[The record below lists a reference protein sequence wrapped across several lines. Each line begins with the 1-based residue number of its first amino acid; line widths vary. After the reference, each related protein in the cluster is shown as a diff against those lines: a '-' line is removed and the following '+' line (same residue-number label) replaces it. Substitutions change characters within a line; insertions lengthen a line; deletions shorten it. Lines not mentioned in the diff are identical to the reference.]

1 MIPLYTRFILPN
13 ELGLFSLT
21 QSLCAFFIVLFSF
34 GLDDSVLFFSHKF
47 KFDLN
52 LKKKYLGN
60 VVILSLSIS
69 FLGAVFLFVF
79 RKYIFNSSINGI
91 DENLIYFALVLVAS
105 SPIFNIYQKYLR
117 IESKALNH
125 ALMLGIYS
133 LVQMCFIMFF
143 VVLFKMQAYG
153 MLISFSVTSFIFG
166 IYSLYKLRSHMIIL
180 IDKSVFLPIINYSK
194 YIFTNG
200 ITSWGITNLMILSLG
215 KFSSSYQ
222 VGIYTAISF
231 FGIIFLEIS
240 KIFLNI
246 FQPYVYD
253 NIENNE
259 STFTVE
265 DVTKVIVNCL
275 LILGLGMTYFNNFF
289 FELLIDSKYAE
300 GINFIPYII
309 CLGILNFH
317 ILMLDQISGFYKRSA
332 KYFSIASVLGLALN
346 LVLIYIFKKSLEL
359 KNALLIL
366 IFVSSFLLFFKTHF
380 LNITLNGAFRLFKT
394 WIISFLLFTPFFF
407 KPILCVALN
416 LKLLFFT
423 VSILIVILSERKIF
437 YRLLTFKSVK

>member
-1 MIPLYTRFILPN
+1 MIPLYTRYILPN

-34 GLDDSVLFFSHKF
+34 GLDESVLFFSHKF

-60 VVILSLSIS
+60 IVVLSLLLS
-69 FLGAVFLFVF
+69 FLGLVFLFVF
-79 RKYIFNSSINGI
+79 RKYIFNSSINDI
-91 DENLIYFALVLVAS
+91 AENLIYFALVLVAT

-133 LVQMCFIMFF
+133 LLQMSFIIIL
-143 VVLFKMQAYG
+143 VVFLKMQAYG
-153 MLISFSVTSFIFG
+153 MLISFSVTSFIFA
-166 IYSLYKLRSHMIIL
+166 IYSLYKLRSHMFIL
-180 IDKSVFLPIINYSK
+180 IDKTIFLSILNYSK
-194 YIFTNG
+194 HIFTNS

-215 KFSSSYQ
+215 KFSNSHQ

-240 KIFLNI
+240 KTFLNI

-253 NIENNE
+253 NIEKNE
-259 STFTVE
+259 SNFSVE
-265 DVTKVIVNCL
+265 DVTKVIGNCL
-275 LILGLGMTYFNNFF
+275 LILGLGMIYFINFF
-289 FELLIDSKYAE
+289 FNSLIDVKYSE
-300 GINFIPYII
+300 GINYIPHII

-317 ILMLDQISGFYKRSA
+317 ILMLDQISGFYKRST
-332 KYFSIASVLGLALN
+332 KYFSITSVFGLTLN
-346 LVLIYIFKKSLEL
+346 LTLIYIFKNNLVL

-366 IFVSSFLLFFKTHF
+366 IIVNSFLLFFKTHL
-380 LNITLNGAFRLFKT
+380 LNTTLNDTFRLLKT
-394 WIISFLLFTPFFF
+394 WVISFLLFLPCFF
-407 KPILCVALN
+407 KSILFMSLGS
-416 LKLLFFT
+416 KLLLFT
-423 VSILIVILSERKIF
+423 TSILIVILSERKLF
-437 YRLLTFKSVK
+437 YRVLTYKSVK